1 MEVNTQIQEELEQS
15 STLFVQFLCDV
26 LGEIHTPNIN
36 MVGIGNSI
44 SGGWTAI
51 DNNVQP
57 QLEKLHP
64 FLDEKCA
71 KARIHLNLASFVNV
85 GENSN
90 QRIYSFL
97 AQNPSLH
104 DVKEDFEYIF
114 DSWKK
119 KYNGTPFENYVD
131 KKEALKFYFD
141 SDVRFKDFYRGD
153 TLTITNFNGC
163 TGEFLENGQQY
174 TLEILRNKWTF
185 LDKEIEELKKT
196 IQLVTSLSDYSYMT
210 IGNFPYLTKNYL
222 FINNLIERINQRI
235 QKETSISDR
244 LAYFNKVKI
253 EFINRFNGNIKLD
266 NHPSLPLQY
275 ETLSEYLLFL
285 ISTLPEIMALKNK
298 ETIKKKYDK
307 EKALVRTKMSH

>member
-1 MEVNTQIQEELEQS
+1 MTQIQEELEMTS
-15 STLFVQFLCDV
+15 SLFVKFLCDI

-44 SGGWTAI
+44 SGGWTAV

-64 FLDEKCA
+64 YLDEKCA
-71 KARIHLNLASFVNV
+71 KARINLNLASFVNV
-85 GENSN
+85 GNNSN
-90 QRIYSFL
+90 QRIYEFL

-104 DVKEDFEYIF
+104 DVKEDFKYIF
-114 DSWKK
+114 DHWKK
-119 KYNGTPFENYVD
+119 KYNGTLFENYVN
-131 KKEALKFYFD
+131 KEVAMKYYFD
-141 SDVRFKDFYRGD
+141 SVVRFKDFYKDD

-163 TGEFLENGQQY
+163 TGEFLENSKKYG
-174 TLEILRNKWTF
+174 LEILRNKWTF

-196 IQLVTSLSDYSYMT
+196 IQFVTSLSDYSYMT

-222 FINNLIERINQRI
+222 LINKLIERINQRI
-235 QKETSISDR
+235 QRETSINDKI
-244 LAYFNKVKI
+244 AFFNRVKI
-253 EFINRFNGNIKLD
+253 EFINRFNGKMKLD
-266 NHPSLPLQY
+266 NHPSLALQY

-298 ETIKKKYDK
+298 ESLNNKYDK
-307 EKALVRTKMSH
+307 EIALVRAKRSQ